1 MSYEPCSLH
10 QVSAHVYWFTPEQT
24 SDRPSLAAVVG
35 EKMTLMLDIGAS
47 PKHTTEFLE
56 ALRQAGIPMPSFA
69 IATHWH
75 WDHWFGIDAL
85 SISVLAYR
93 ETVENMR
100 RQMSYDFSD
109 KGLAEQVAQG
119 VEIAFCTE
127 HMVIEMNESE
137 RLKMRL
143 RMPDIVFEG
152 RMDFDLG
159 GVHCRVEHL
168 GGDHASDACVMFI
181 PEDEVLFMGDCF
193 YPNIY
198 QTPYNYT
205 RKNLLPLIAKLES
218 YNARLYIEGHSSEN
232 LEQAKIKQWFIWI
245 RLAYDLIDKHGLDE
259 VKLKEMM
266 PQDEDALDFLRDI
279 LAGEK
284 LNS

>member
-10 QVSAHVYWFTPEQT
+10 QVSPHVYWFTPEQT
-24 SDRPSLAAVVG
+24 TDRPSLAAVVG

-56 ALRQAGIPMPSFA
+56 ALKQAGIPMPSFA

-75 WDHWFGIDAL
+75 WDHWFGIGAL
-85 SISVLAYR
+85 TIPVLAYR
-93 ETVENMR
+93 ETAENMR

-127 HMVIEMNESE
+127 HMVVEMNESE
-137 RLKMRL
+137 RLNMRL

-159 GVHCRVEHL
+159 GIHCQVEHL

-198 QTPYNYT
+198 EAPYNYT

-218 YNARLYIEGHSSEN
+218 YNARLYIEGHSSQS

-259 VKLKEMM
+259 AKLKEMM

-279 LAGEK
+279 LTGEM